1 MDTAAL
7 SNLLDDRKVTVDMEE
22 KEKGGT
28 HCNDNQLPECGVDLA
43 LKVLCVL
50 NVAYTVDSVQHSRVV
65 SLGDSWG
72 TKESIITYFLLP
84 AFEDIILKTQ

>member
-1 MDTAAL
+1 
-7 SNLLDDRKVTVDMEE
+7 MEE

-43 LKVLCVL
+43 LKLLCVL
-50 NVAYTVDSVQHSRVV
+50 NVAYTVDHGQHSRVVV
-65 SLGDSWG
+65 SLGDSWR
-72 TKESIITYFLLP
+72 TKERIITYLLLP